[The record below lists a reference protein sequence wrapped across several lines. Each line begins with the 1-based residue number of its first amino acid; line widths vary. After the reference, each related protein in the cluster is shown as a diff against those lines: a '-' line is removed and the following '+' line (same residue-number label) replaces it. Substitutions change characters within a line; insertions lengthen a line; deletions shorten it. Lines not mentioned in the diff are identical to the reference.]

1 MAEHLIEKPEVLI
14 ATAVGMLEADLLIP
28 NTFQKEG
35 IEKFKGAKGDAYS
48 VTVEGVLPYRT
59 YGWRNDR
66 TASVQFDELAE
77 NKVTV
82 NFGDDIYSGVKV
94 TDEQMT
100 MDVAGWAKFMKPM
113 TRAVGRGLQYQ
124 AVDHLVDA
132 PYNVVIGNAEQN
144 LRGAIVEARKVL
156 NAFNIP
162 DEQRWL
168 VVGTDFESAL
178 LNDEKMNL
186 AQNVGDGE
194 AVSAL
199 REATIGRRFGFNIMV
214 DQTIPS
220 DEAFAY
226 VGSGFVFL
234 SGAPSKPT
242 GAAYGASASYEGL
255 GLSLVID
262 YDMMKQ
268 SDRAIVKTFPGF
280 RSVLDT
286 LVARDAITKQEYVV
300 PGQHFVRGIK
310 LTLDGSS
317 TYPDAGS
324 DFALATGI
332 SDAKTWT
339 PTGRQADDTPTAA
352 NA

>member
-1 MAEHLIEKPEVLI
+1 MAEHLIEKPEKLV
-14 ATAVGMLEADLLIP
+14 ATAVGMLEQDATLI

-35 IEKFKGAKGDAYS
+35 IDQFKGAKDDAVS
-48 VTVEGVLPYRT
+48 VKVEGVLPFRT

-66 TASVQFDELAE
+66 AADIQFDELAE
-77 NKVTV
+77 RKVTV

-100 MDVAGWAKFMKPM
+100 MDVEGWAKFLRPQ
-113 TRAVGRGLQYQ
+113 TRAVGRGLQYK
-124 AVDHLVDA
+124 AVDHLVGADYA
-132 PYNVVIGNAEQN
+132 VTIGNAEQN

-156 NAFNIP
+156 NAFNVP

-178 LNDEKMNL
+178 LNDEKLNL
-186 AQNVGDGE
+186 AQNVGDAE

-199 REATIGRRFGFNIMV
+199 REATIGRRFGFNIVV

-220 DEAFAY
+220 DAAFAY
-226 VGSGFVFL
+226 VRSAFIFV
-234 SGAPSKPT
+234 SGAPTKPT
-242 GAAYGASASYEGL
+242 GAAYGASTSYEGI
-255 GLSLVID
+255 GLSWVVD
-262 YDMMKQ
+262 YDMLKQ
-268 SDRAIVKTFPGF
+268 TDRSVVKTFPGF
-280 RSVLDT
+280 RSVKDV
-286 LVARDAITKQEYVV
+286 LVARDVTTKQEYVV
-300 PGQHFVRGIK
+300 PGEHFVRGIK

-317 TYPDAGS
+317 DYPEAGS
-324 DFALATGI
+324 DLAKATGI

-339 PTGRQADDTPTAA
+339 PTGRIANDDALGA